1 MKTEDMEPDVGTD
14 AGADVEIDVGR
25 MELSSYMLAVIE
37 KLKHEQKYAA
47 AHGYLCALHS
57 FQDFAGGRGV
67 PLPMNE
73 VFRPERLKAYEEWLM
88 QKKARPLKPNSV
100 TCYMSSLRAVYNRW
114 MPAGTPGHDAKMFA
128 DVHTRVVSQTK
139 RALREWQMEKVL
151 ADGRTGNPIAK
162 PAGTLTKEVAGT
174 LMKEAAGTPIAKPAD
189 RLHITGQAALDY
201 FRLMFL
207 CRGMPFIDLA
217 HLRKRDLQGRYL
229 VYLRHKTRRPMR
241 VELCPEALRLLRKY
255 GKENPDSPYLLPILG
270 ADTPGGWELYKD
282 YQDAL
287 RLFNRDLA
295 RAMEFLLPGVR
306 ISSYTARH
314 TWATLAYHMGLPLG
328 VISQSL
334 GHASIRVTE
343 TYLKPF
349 ENERLDKANKQLIAA
364 VKKGKWKKFANN
376 NIL

>member
-14 AGADVEIDVGR
+14 AGTDVEIDVGR

-57 FQDFAGGRGV
+57 FQDFVGGRGV

-114 MPAGTPGHDAKMFA
+114 MPAGTLGHDAKMFA

-139 RALREWQMEKVL
+139 RALRGWQMEKVL
-151 ADGRTGNPIAK
+151 AGSPF
-162 PAGTLTKEVAGT
+162 
-174 LMKEAAGTPIAKPAD
+174 
-189 RLHITGQAALDY
+189 ITGQAALDY

-255 GKENPDSPYLLPILG
+255 GKENPDSPYLLPILD
-270 ADTPGGWELYKD
+270 ADTPGGWGLYKD

-287 RLFNRDLA
+287 RHFNRELA
-295 RAMEFLLPGVR
+295 PAVELLLPGIRV
-306 ISSYTARH
+306 SSYTARH

-328 VISQSL
+328 IISQSL
-334 GHASIRVTE
+334 GHSSIRVTE

-364 VKKGKWKKFANN
+364 VKKGKWKSFANN